1 MKRTLW
7 TLLLALGMTLAL
19 CVGAGA
25 ETTEND
31 FYVALSAGN
40 PVQLEND
47 FSYSGLLYVYS
58 SLTID
63 LNGHV
68 LEIPDGIYVA
78 QGARLTIKDN
88 SGRTTPHSFKR
99 TGGRWEWDKTS
110 TPF

>member
-25 ETTEND
+25 TTQTD
-31 FYVALSAGN
+31 FDEALSTGN

-63 LNGHV
+63 LNGYA

-78 QGARLTIKDN
+78 QGAHLTIKDSN
-88 SGRTTPHSFKR
+88 PSKPHNFSTPNPS
-99 TGGRWEWDKTS
+99 GRWEWDKTG

>member
-25 ETTEND
+25 TTQTD
-31 FYVALSAGN
+31 FDEALSTGN

-63 LNGHV
+63 LNGYA

-78 QGARLTIKDN
+78 QGAHLTIKDN

-99 TGGRWEWDKTS
+99 TGGRWEWDKTG